1 MRLIQLALLAAL
13 LASGSVSAQ
22 PGSNDGATPSG
33 PTAAQQAPGSD
44 GPDDKPAPES
54 GDDAP
59 QPSSPDV
66 FRPSEEIS
74 EDLSVPFPT
83 DI

>member
-1 MRLIQLALLAAL
+1 MRLIPLALLAAL
-13 LASGSVSAQ
+13 LASGSVLAQ
-22 PGSNDGATPSG
+22 PGSDEGATRSAP
-33 PTAAQQAPGSD
+33 AAQQAPD
-44 GPDDKPAPES
+44 GDSPDDKPAPDS
-54 GDDAP
+54 ADDAP